1 MARCGIG
8 KIILRSRRVWSRRCR
23 AVAFG
28 HPPVVHQ
35 RFQEVGQ
42 LAFFDP
48 LMNIL
53 RSLRT
58 QNCQSTRADGGKV
71 YGCPST
77 SRSQGAPKFVFFGG
91 SDLPLSLSMSPLQA
105 TDFICCFERK
115 ERTPKAISWK
125 RVHRSSPGSPW
136 FQLNCPPIQEL
147 WVFRTQGLLC

>member
-1 MARCGIG
+1 MFDSVRGHPIGQVMARCGIG

-91 SDLPLSLSMSPLQA
+91 SDLPLSLSLCRLFRRPTSSAALNEKNGLPKPFPGKG
-105 TDFICCFERK
+105 FIV
-115 ERTPKAISWK
+115 
-125 RVHRSSPGSPW
+125 VHLVHHGFS
-136 FQLNCPPIQEL
+136 
-147 WVFRTQGLLC
+147 